1 MDKLLLALSTLCFL
15 GGFLNAVVVLRSG
28 KHSPTRANLIVIGF
42 GFLLQCGVLYI
53 RGQLHGRC
61 PVTSGAEILVFLS
74 WATVL
79 LYFLLGRT
87 FRLSLLGVFTS
98 PMVFVFQSIALLLLR
113 PVFPVPGPRPP
124 VDPMNEFHIT
134 MSLLAYGAFAL
145 AGIAGIMYFVQDR
158 QLKKH
163 QLGTLFQNLP
173 PIRYLVDALKRLLGF
188 GLLLLTAGIVT
199 AFLISEKTDPLHALA
214 PVILW
219 IVYAGLLGL
228 HLCKWIGPRKF
239 AGGAIIAAILSLL
252 TLVA

>member
-15 GGFLNAVVVLRSG
+15 GGFLYAIVALRSG
-28 KHSPTRANLIVIGF
+28 THSPTRTNLFVIGF
-42 GFLLQCGVLYI
+42 GFLFQCGFLHL
-53 RGQLHGRC
+53 RGQMHGRC
-61 PVTSGAEILVFLS
+61 PVTNGAEILVFLS

-98 PMVFVFQSIALLLLR
+98 PMVFVFQSVALLQLLTGD
-113 PVFPVPGPRPP
+113 PGPKPVDT
-124 VDPMNEFHIT
+124 VDPMQEFHIAV
-134 MSLLAYGAFAL
+134 SLLAYGSFAL

-158 QLKKH
+158 QLKSRH
-163 QLGTLFQNLP
+163 LGTLFHNLP

-188 GLLLLTAGIVT
+188 GLVLLTAGIVS
-199 AFLISEKTDPLHALA
+199 AFLMSEKTDPLHAFA

-219 IVYAGLLGL
+219 VVYATLLGL

-239 AGGAIIAAILSLL
+239 AAGAIVAAILSLL
-252 TLVA
+252 TLVS